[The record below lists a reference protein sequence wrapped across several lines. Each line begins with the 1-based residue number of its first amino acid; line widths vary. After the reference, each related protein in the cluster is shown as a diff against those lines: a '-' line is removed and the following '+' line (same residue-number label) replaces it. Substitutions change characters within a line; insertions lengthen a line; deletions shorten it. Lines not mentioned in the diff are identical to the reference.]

1 MKLDIFREFTDEEI
15 QNLHKT
21 IGRNVAKAR
30 KDFGMSQLDLGLSIG
45 HKSATVVT
53 KAEIGLENKH
63 FSIEHLYRIACILN
77 VPLES
82 FFQDIPPCITIKTE
96 NS

>member
-15 QNLHKT
+15 QHLHKT
-21 IGRNVAKAR
+21 IGKNVAKAR
-30 KDFGMSQLDLGLSIG
+30 KNCGMSQLELGLLIG

-82 FFQDIPPCITIKTE
+82 FFQDIPPCIAIETAK
-96 NS
+96 S

>member
-82 FFQDIPPCITIKTE
+82 FFQDIPKSSDMQT
-96 NS
+96 NDN